1 MSRRVFL
8 AAAFVAVF
16 VAALVASG
24 CGGGDSSTVAS
35 TVTITGTEMAFS
47 PSSVTVAAGKHRFV
61 LDNQGAAYHELAI
74 EAPDGS
80 VRGRAMAA
88 PGERAELVADLD
100 AGTYEMVCREPG
112 HYEAGM
118 RGTLAVT

>member
-1 MSRRVFL
+1 MSRRVFV
-8 AAAFVAVF
+8 AAVF
-16 VAALVASG
+16 VAALVAPG
-24 CGGGDSSTVAS
+24 CGGGGEPSTVAS
-35 TVTITGTEMAFS
+35 TVTITGTEMAFA
-47 PSSVTVAAGKHRFV
+47 PSSVTVPAGKHRFV
-61 LDNQGAAYHELAI
+61 LDNRGAAYHELAI
-74 EAPDGS
+74 EGPGGE

-118 RGTLAVT
+118 RGALVVT

>member
-8 AAAFVAVF
+8 AAAFVA
-16 VAALVASG
+16 ALVASG
-24 CGGGDSSTVAS
+24 CGGDSSKVAS
-35 TVTITGTEMAFS
+35 TVTVTGTEMAFA

-61 LDNQGAAYHELAI
+61 LDNRGAAYHELAI

-88 PGERAELVADLD
+88 PGERAELVVDLD